1 MLIAMG
7 LTAFLCIFIGCYP
20 RVLYDILP
28 YSVHYHPYT
37 SFHVVGM
44 MQLLLLTAA
53 AFWLY
58 IDKLGGEATISVDTD
73 WFYRKPGK
81 LLLWFCSHPL
91 QNLRFGLQRFLSGM
105 VATLASLSKNPIL
118 LPEIAIR
125 HIHLRIINRL
135 YHISGLSEDKLA
147 ELKELESRLA
157 AARRMAYD
165 KDVYRRPI
173 GLGVFLAIALL
184 FLYGL
189 IYFIRL
195 R

>member
-1 MLIAMG
+1 
-7 LTAFLCIFIGCYP
+7 
-20 RVLYDILP
+20 
-28 YSVHYHPYT
+28 
-37 SFHVVGM
+37 M

-58 IDKLGGEATISVDTD
+58 IDKLGGEATVSVDTD
-73 WFYRKPGK
+73 WFYRKPGV
-81 LLLWFCSHPL
+81 LFLWFVAHPL
-91 QNLRFGLQRFLSGM
+91 QNLRLGLQGLFSRA
-105 VATLASLSKNPIL
+105 VANTVSLSKNPIL
-118 LPEIAIR
+118 LPEIAVR
-125 HIHLRIINRL
+125 YIHLKVINGL

-157 AARRMAYD
+157 AARKMAYD

-189 IYFIRL
+189 IYLLRL